1 VGRVRISVRRRGLND
16 SRRRARRVVREEFA
30 LVIRISI
37 GEQIVLARLLDELL
51 DVVVPLLGEL
61 GDMLDRIQT
70 LVLVLLGGVGKGVAL
85 VLGLLEQLVLLLG
98 KILLVRLQSDGLQ
111 EPTPFQHLAALR
123 RDGTISGGSNRVD
136 SGSSGVG
143 GSVVVVVV
151 LVVGVVAKVTF
162 MRVVMVVV
170 FTTSGEGVTSNEV
183 LDIALVELTP
193 LQGRGNRAS
202 IDWGK
207 RGTGDRPTNN
217 RSSGQGSNRLGKSV
231 VVVVVGGVVVRV
243 GVHRAGSSVQCT
255 SVLMGVMDMRVAVGM
270 RLLWGLDNRGLL
282 KTASGGLKGSVS
294 LSESRS
300 VHGGSLC
307 GGTGHGHRHGRN
319 RRGSGKEGD
328 EGKSKFG
335 RHVDVDKSLQGDS
348 R

>member
-1 VGRVRISVRRRGLND
+1 
-16 SRRRARRVVREEFA
+16 VREEFA

-123 RDGTISGGSNRVD
+123 RDGTISEGSSWVG

-143 GSVVVVVV
+143 GSGVVVVVVV
-151 LVVGVVAKVTF
+151 LVVGVVVAKVTS
-162 MRVVMVVV
+162 MRVMVV
-170 FTTSGEGVTSNEV
+170 VTSNEV

>member
-1 VGRVRISVRRRGLND
+1 
-16 SRRRARRVVREEFA
+16 VREEFA

-37 GEQIVLARLLDELL
+37 GEQIVLARLLDELFN
-51 DVVVPLLGEL
+51 VVVPLLGKL

-123 RDGTISGGSNRVD
+123 RDGTISEGSSWVG

-143 GSVVVVVV
+143 GSGVVVVVVV
-151 LVVGVVAKVTF
+151 LVVGVVVAKVTS
-162 MRVVMVVV
+162 MRVMVV
-170 FTTSGEGVTSNEV
+170 VTSNEV

-255 SVLMGVMDMRVAVGM
+255 GVLMGVMDMRVAVGM